1 MLLLRKFSISFMKI
15 SVILSARMG
24 SRRFPGKVL
33 EVLHGKPVLKHIIE
47 TLQKLKDSK
56 HIDDF
61 IIATPNTPENKKL
74 WDFLEQHQVNYF
86 KGSNEDVLDRYYQC
100 AKKNN
105 IDVIVRMSGDVPYL
119 KEWQIIQQIENFKKS
134 HEFTYGNGAWVFSF
148 DELEES
154 LKNGHHPEDREH
166 VVTRMYKSI
175 DYPEDLERLRR
186 LHKKN

>member
-1 MLLLRKFSISFMKI
+1 MKI

-100 AKKNN
+100 AKK
-105 IDVIVRMSGDVPYL
+105 
-119 KEWQIIQQIENFKKS
+119 K
-134 HEFTYGNGAWVFSF
+134 
-148 DELEES
+148 
-154 LKNGHHPEDREH
+154 
-166 VVTRMYKSI
+166 
-175 DYPEDLERLRR
+175 
-186 LHKKN
+186 